1 MLAIVDIGSS
11 LSDALSGA
19 WQRSLPASA
28 PDQGWWSLAAIAVAL
43 AVVVLPPV
51 WRFAR
56 LAVTIVHELGH
67 AGVGILVGRRF
78 TGFVVSGDMSGHAV
92 TVGRPTGPGRV
103 LSAWAGYP
111 MPALVGALL
120 IQIAFG
126 GWARTALAVA
136 LVLLIL
142 SLVFSRSLHTVAT
155 VVVSVLIV
163 GAVWWWGGALGPG
176 ALVLALGVL
185 LLLGAWRHLGA
196 VMTGGRR
203 QDDPQQLAQLTGV
216 PAWAWNASYVLVLA
230 LCSWW
235 AGAVLLR
242 ALG

>member
-1 MLAIVDIGSS
+1 VDIGSL
-11 LSDALSGA
+11 LSQA
-19 WQRSLPASA
+19 WDRAVPGSA
-28 PDQGWWSLAAIAVAL
+28 PDQGWWSLAALLAALAAVA
-43 AVVVLPPV
+43 LPPV

-67 AGVGILVGRRF
+67 AGVGIMLGRRF
-78 TGFVVSGDMSGHAV
+78 TGFVVSPDMSGHAI
-92 TVGRPTGPGRV
+92 TVGRPRGAGRV

-111 MPALVGALL
+111 MPAIVGAVLV
-120 IQIAFG
+120 QIAFG
-126 GWARTALAVA
+126 GWGRTALAIA
-136 LVLLIL
+136 LVLLVV
-142 SLVFSRSLHTVAT
+142 SLVFCRSVHTVAT
-155 VVVSVLIV
+155 VLVTAVII
-163 GAVWWWGGALGPG
+163 GAVWWWGGSLGAP
-176 ALVLALGVL
+176 ALVLGGGVL

-216 PAWAWNASYVLVLA
+216 PAWAWNGTYLIVLA

-235 AGAVLLR
+235 AGSVLVG